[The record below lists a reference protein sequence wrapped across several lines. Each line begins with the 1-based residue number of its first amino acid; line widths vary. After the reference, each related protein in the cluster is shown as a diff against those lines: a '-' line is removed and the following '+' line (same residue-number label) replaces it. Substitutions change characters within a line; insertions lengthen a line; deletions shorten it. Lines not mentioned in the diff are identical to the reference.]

1 MKDYL
6 KTEDVYKWF
15 NEWKDA
21 IPIDKR
27 RVMEQELDNMSEV
40 YDYKT
45 ERIRQ
50 MIRSNVKRETKVI
63 I

>member
-15 NEWKDA
+15 NEWKDV

-27 RVMEQELDNMSEV
+27 RIMEQELDNMSEV

-45 ERIRQ
+45 ERIRR
-50 MIRSNVKRETKVI
+50 MIRSNMKREQFCEI
-63 I
+63 